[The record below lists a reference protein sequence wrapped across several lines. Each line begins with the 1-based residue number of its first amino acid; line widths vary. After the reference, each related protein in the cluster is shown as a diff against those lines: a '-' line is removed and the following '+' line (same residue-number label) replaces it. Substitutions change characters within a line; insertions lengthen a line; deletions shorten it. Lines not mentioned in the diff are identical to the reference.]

1 MPRDGIILIVI
12 AVMLVFGTI
21 FAVIWW
27 HMADVLFPGT
37 AKKTGQTIL
46 RGRSDKPHTP
56 HPGATVIKSFDDA
69 PHAAN

>member
-12 AVMLVFGTI
+12 AVMLVVGTL

-27 HMADVLFPGT
+27 HMADILFPGT

-46 RGRSDKPHTP
+46 RGKSKPQGP
-56 HPGATVIKSFDDA
+56 PPGATVIKSFDDKPA
-69 PHAAN
+69 PPAA

>member
-46 RGRSDKPHTP
+46 GGKAKPHGP
-56 HPGATVIKSFDDA
+56 PPGATVIKSFDDS
-69 PHAAN
+69 PKPPNS

>member
-12 AVMLVFGTI
+12 AVMLVVGTL

-27 HMADVLFPGT
+27 HMADILFPGT

-46 RGRSDKPHTP
+46 LVS
-56 HPGATVIKSFDDA
+56 
-69 PHAAN
+69 